1 MDELIGR
8 LVAHIGVDWAAAEQA
23 VGISCNVL
31 AKAGPSDRVRQRQA
45 SLPEAEALMGN
56 AASESSGGI
65 GCVLG
70 SAVVFDATTAH

>member
-31 AKAGPSDRVRQRQA
+31 VEARPSDRVRQRQV
-45 SLPEAEALMGN
+45 SLPKAETLMGK
-56 AASESSGGI
+56 ATSESSGGI

-70 SAVVFDATTAH
+70 GAVVIGTTAAR